1 MWRVLSSNLVL
12 SSQSKFCLF
21 LQEIGF
27 NLTTPH
33 VNATTVTTDQLL
45 HHSVIELIAER
56 VRTNSTPGNRA
67 PDDTA
72 HLALAIEGGG
82 MRGSVS
88 AGMAAAIASLDLT
101 DAFDSIYGSS
111 AGCMVG
117 AYMISRQM
125 CVDVYTQIMPAAGTK
140 FASQKRILG
149 NVGVGYVSD
158 LATRVRERSVMTLA
172 AAAAAATKNVSA
184 VPMVTVAEYTNNNM
198 SMATIDAAAIPGA
211 KRRRFASSISTLS
224 GKFTDRV
231 PLLKKAPAML
241 SQLRPYL
248 TLHPGMNLTFILDGI
263 MSSTSGLRP
272 FDMETF
278 QQNDAQQPLYAVAS
292 TVRGGKMETVAFGSR
307 EGDFWDIWVE
317 EQEIVE
323 ADMERKIEKV
333 KEKKTRIRRLL
344 RGLVQPIVK
353 GSRATKNLGRRLVG
367 RAIIDVGSAEE
378 EAPPTVALE
387 KRLEGPMFPGI
398 KAMDS
403 LNFRRRGK
411 RANYQPPKKRKMQLR
426 QATECPGNSGRK
438 GLFACLE
445 SSMLVPGAA
454 GPPIK
459 LLRSNHRKDVGDNG
473 VANSTN
479 ICVDAFCC
487 KYKCCVVSVKA
498 KGHVY
503 LTFLF
508 ILF

>member
-1 MWRVLSSNLVL
+1 MLLSFSISL
-12 SSQSKFCLF
+12 LF

-27 NLTTPH
+27 NLTTPQ

-45 HHSVIELIAER
+45 HHSVIELIAQR

-140 FASQKRILG
+140 FASQTRILS

-158 LATRVRERSVMTLA
+158 LASRVRERSVMTLA

-184 VPMVTVAEYTNNNM
+184 VPMVTVTEYTNNNM
-198 SMATIDAAAIPGA
+198 STSLATIDAAAIPGA
-211 KRRRFASSISTLS
+211 KRRRFAAGISTLS

-231 PLLKKAPAML
+231 PVLKKAPAML
-241 SQLRPYL
+241 SHLRPYL

-278 QQNDAQQPLYAVAS
+278 QQNDAQQPLYAVSS

-323 ADMERKIEKV
+323 AEMERKIEKV

-344 RGLVQPIVK
+344 RSLVRPFVTA
-353 GSRATKNLGRRLVG
+353 SRKTKNLGRRLVG
-367 RAIIDVGSAEE
+367 RETIDIVVEE
-378 EAPPTVALE
+378 EEISTSVALE
-387 KRLEGPMFPGI
+387 KQPEGPMFPGI

-426 QATECPGNSGRK
+426 QATECPDNSGRK

-459 LLRSNHRKDVGDNG
+459 LLRSKHRKDVGEFG

-487 KYKCCVVSVKA
+487 KLKRCAIYF
-498 KGHVY
+498 Y
-503 LTFLF
+503 ET
-508 ILF
+508 